1 MKLLFAISMIAIAMH
16 SVNGAALILDG
27 FTKVNG
33 WTFYKIK
40 VKGTMTNFNVHKACE
55 ENDLSAPCYAG
66 TYDTFNSDECE
77 VVFPRTV
84 TEDADTMQYLTIMLC
99 NHRKPHECDA
109 LKDIFVYK
117 NNWVGDSACG
127 AIAGKEGGYCAY
139 GERYNNLWALCA
151 AADEGARAVDTDVT
165 KKPANGN
172 KANVAPKKTD
182 KAAPK

>member
-1 MKLLFAISMIAIAMH
+1 MINIIFL
-16 SVNGAALILDG
+16 ALILDG

-55 ENDLSAPCYAG
+55 GNNLSTPCYAG

-109 LKDIFVYK
+109 LKDIFVFK

-151 AADEGARAVDTDVT
+151 AADGKLILLRVNNSILNLTNLQ
-165 KKPANGN
+165 KYMKSSMISFI
-172 KANVAPKKTD
+172 
-182 KAAPK
+182 

>member
-1 MKLLFAISMIAIAMH
+1 MIINIIF
-16 SVNGAALILDG
+16 VALILDG

-55 ENDLSAPCYAG
+55 GNNLSTPCYAG

-77 VVFPRTV
+77 VVFPKTV

-151 AADEGARAVDTDVT
+151 AKDSKLILTRVY
-165 KKPANGN
+165 NGILN
-172 KANVAPKKTD
+172 PTSIKIYD
-182 KAAPK
+182 K

>member
-1 MKLLFAISMIAIAMH
+1 MMKLLLAISMIAIAMN
-16 SVNGAALILDG
+16 SVDSAALILDG
-27 FTKVNG
+27 FTKVSG

-55 ENDLSAPCYAG
+55 GNNLSTPCYAG

-84 TEDADTMQYLTIMLC
+84 TEDADTMQYLSIMLC
-99 NHRKPHECDA
+99 NHRKPHECDS
-109 LKDIFVYK
+109 LKDTFVYK

-127 AIAGKEGGYCAY
+127 AVQKDGYCTY
-139 GERYNNLWALCA
+139 GERFNNLWALCA
-151 AADEGARAVDTDVT
+151 KPDERARVTDTDDA
-165 KKPANGN
+165 KKPADGT
-172 KANVAPKKTD
+172 KTTGTPEKTA